1 MVAAAVLTGLG
12 TAVPPRI
19 VTNDELAQRMDTS
32 DEWIRTRTGI
42 AQRHVADSSVS
53 TADLAVDA
61 GALALKSAGESGVDA
76 VIVATTTPDRLC
88 PNTAPEVAARLGL
101 PDVAAYD
108 IAAVCSGFVYGL
120 ATAKGLIAADV
131 AESVL
136 LIGAEVMNRFM
147 DPLDRSTAVIF
158 GDGAGAVVLRAG
170 NADELGAIGPV
181 DLGSDGSNADLL
193 AVEAGGSRMPGST
206 ADLPPGAHFLHMEGK
221 EIYRHAVARMV
232 ESSRRVLDKVGWS
245 VADVDR
251 LVAHQ
256 ANVRIL
262 DAVGDRLGVAPE
274 RRHVNIDR
282 YGNTSAAS
290 IPLALA
296 DAGLAPG
303 DRVLMTAFGG
313 GFTWGSA
320 VLRWPEV
327 TPA

>member
-1 MVAAAVLTGLG
+1 MVAAVLSGLG
-12 TAVPPRI
+12 TAVPPRV
-19 VTNDELAQRMDTS
+19 VTNDELAQSMDTS
-32 DEWIRTRTGI
+32 DEWIRSRTGI
-42 AQRHVADSSVS
+42 AQRHVADSSVT
-53 TADLAVDA
+53 TADLAVEA
-61 GALALKSAGESGVDA
+61 GALALKSAGEQTVDA

-88 PNTAPEVAARLGL
+88 PNTAPEVASRLGL
-101 PDVAAYD
+101 GEVAAYD
-108 IAAVCSGFVYGL
+108 VAAVCSGFVYGL
-120 ATAKGLIAADV
+120 ATAKGLIAGDV
-131 AESVL
+131 VDSVL
-136 LIGAEVMNRFM
+136 LIGSEVMHRFM
-147 DPLDRSTAVIF
+147 DPADRSTAVIF

-170 NADELGAIGPV
+170 DGDELGAIGPV

-193 AVEAGGSRMPGST
+193 AVDAGGSRMPAST
-206 ADLPPGAHFLHMEGK
+206 PDVPAAAHYLRMEGR

-232 ESSRRVLDKVGWS
+232 ESSRRVLDKAGWTID
-245 VADVDR
+245 DVDR

-296 DAGLAPG
+296 DASLTPG
-303 DRVLMTAFGG
+303 DRVLLTAFGG

-320 VLRWPEV
+320 VLRWPDV